1 MEFVVVVAEFVSF
14 DSVVVVRCCGID
26 FKWRG
31 LGR

>member
-14 DSVVVVRCCGID
+14 ESDVVVCCCGID

-31 LGR
+31 LRQ